1 MRRELKLNNLDEALS
16 ECRSLLELGYTMHG
30 KWTLAQMCNH
40 IRLTMEAN
48 MLGYPRWMSVL
59 GLPLRP
65 FLRRFALPGLMQG
78 RSINGM
84 KTAGMF
90 VPKDDLNDKEELEL
104 LEQCV
109 HEFQSSSEPLHPHPG
124 FGNMPREEFNRF
136 HAAHAAH
143 HLSFLS
149 SESTEL

>member
-1 MRRELKLNNLDEALS
+1 MRRELILNNLDEALT
-16 ECRSLLELGYTMHG
+16 ECHQLLEFGYRVHG
-30 KWTLAQMCNH
+30 NWTLAQICNH

-48 MLGYPRWMSVL
+48 MQGYPKWMSIIGWL
-59 GLPLRP
+59 LRP
-65 FLRRFALPGLMQG
+65 FLRRFALPRLLEC
-78 RSINGM
+78 RPINGM

-90 VPKDDLNDKEELEL
+90 VPVDNLEDLVELEL

-109 HEFQSSSEPLHPHPG
+109 REFQQSTEPLHPHPG

-149 SESTEL
+149 PSQASM